1 MSTIS
6 SMARN
11 NYLMLR
17 YAQNTGQSLFNTG
30 KSANKTFSLW
40 SDGSSML
47 GGYGLLGSISSS
59 SMSGLMGLR
68 SGMTE
73 LVKSYDSTAK
83 AFKTEFSDTMSDLSK
98 ASADI
103 KKINFDVGG
112 KSALTQTTSE
122 DGTVTTTKSSELV
135 DALKGI
141 EDFASKYNDAI
152 GFFKDNADLSKY
164 MKNIANTF
172 SDTTYR
178 AKQFSGIGIVVGNDG
193 KMKID
198 EDVLTKALTENPSKV
213 GRLLGKDGLAGMADR
228 HISFAKSQQ
237 NRLFPSISSALGIN
251 GKSSSLYS
259 SNSLMRMSGYSSLG
273 NLFNSWI

>member
-164 MKNIANTF
+164 MKIIANTF

-198 EDVLTKALTENPSKV
+198 EDVLTKALTEKPSKV